1 MFQLLLSKLTL
12 FTITVILRN
21 DKRHQI
27 SDILTRLYEFGLTG
41 VLENILFP
49 LPPTT
54 LGAIKNTSR
63 GKRF

>member
-1 MFQLLLSKLTL
+1 LE
-12 FTITVILRN
+12 LRN
-21 DKRHQI
+21 DERQQI